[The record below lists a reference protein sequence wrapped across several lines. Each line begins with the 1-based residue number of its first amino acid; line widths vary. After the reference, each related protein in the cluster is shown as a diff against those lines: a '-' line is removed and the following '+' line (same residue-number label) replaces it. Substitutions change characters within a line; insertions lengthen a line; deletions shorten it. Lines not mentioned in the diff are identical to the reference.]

1 MVGLVGIVVFFTS
14 LAWLAS
20 EFQPRRIVRIG
31 LGVASLA
38 MSFGVAWIAGS
49 VAGSFQ
55 IWNANAWY
63 GAASKDLI
71 ENTIA
76 ELENGNVDQV
86 VAELRVLNSKLEPGY
101 ETKADYDKLVAAYAY
116 AISDSPSLHERN
128 DPRWA
133 DDVPPS
139 HQQWAAEKKA
149 EQKHAREDGLHGCGS
164 GESFVRPPFCHY

>member
-1 MVGLVGIVVFFTS
+1 MIFTVMAGLVAIVVLAIS

-20 EFQPRRIVRIG
+20 EFQSRKEIRIG
-31 LGVASLA
+31 LGVTSLA

-49 VAGSFQ
+49 AAGSFQ

-86 VAELRVLNSKLEPGY
+86 LTELRVLNSKLEPGY

-133 DDVPPS
+133 DDVPES
-139 HQQWAAEKKA
+139 HRKWAAEKKA
-149 EQKHAREDGLHGCGS
+149 EQ
-164 GESFVRPPFCHY
+164 